1 MKVFLEKISCKL
13 VIQEERLLFLK
24 VDFMYQVGVL
34 VRIKVE
40 DGVSYYLYVLILL
53 RGWFTGVADVLGILD
68 LSFFS

>member
-53 RGWFTGVADVLGILD
+53 RGWFTGVVDVLGILD

>member
-53 RGWFTGVADVLGILD
+53 RGWFMGVVDVLGILD